1 MFKLY
6 VDPGHGG
13 TDSGAMGNGLLEK
26 DLTLDIALRIRML
39 LLNNYENVDVKM
51 SRETDVFVSLTER
64 TNAANDWQ
72 ADYYL

>member
-1 MFKLY
+1 
-6 VDPGHGG
+6 
-13 TDSGAMGNGLLEK
+13 MGNGLLEK